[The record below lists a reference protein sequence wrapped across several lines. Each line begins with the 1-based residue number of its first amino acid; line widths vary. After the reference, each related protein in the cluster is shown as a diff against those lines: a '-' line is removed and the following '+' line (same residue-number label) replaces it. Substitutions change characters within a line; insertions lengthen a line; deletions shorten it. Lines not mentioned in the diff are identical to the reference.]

1 MEHRVGVRAEL
12 QRLGVAV
19 AALIAREV
27 REAAVAAMSFSGS
40 GLKAPALPRVRTSCV
55 SRSFQRSSYSGAA
68 VPLSRQSTQSISPRG
83 IRAI

>member
-1 MEHRVGVRAEL
+1 
-12 QRLGVAV
+12 
-19 AALIAREV
+19 
-27 REAAVAAMSFSGS
+27 MSFSGS
-40 GLKAPALPRVRTSCV
+40 GLKAPALPRVRVSCV